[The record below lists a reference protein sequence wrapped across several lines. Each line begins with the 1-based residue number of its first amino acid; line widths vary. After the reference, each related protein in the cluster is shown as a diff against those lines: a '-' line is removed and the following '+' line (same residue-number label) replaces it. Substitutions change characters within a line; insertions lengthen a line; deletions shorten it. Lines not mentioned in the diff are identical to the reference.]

1 MWEREYRTKS
11 HAQAKIPLREI
22 ARRKGE
28 MKEAKEAKYD
38 AADEIN
44 CRENVNGQ
52 LQGWHVLIGLAQFA
66 ARWLVLKI

>member
-52 LQGWHVLIGLAQFA
+52 LQG
-66 ARWLVLKI
+66 